1 MKGILTIPLVCIA
14 LSVSAQDCVLQR
26 VINNAPEGA
35 VITLGAGLYEGNITI
50 TKPLTIRSS
59 ESGAIIRGEGKDS
72 VIRVS
77 SPHVTLEGLEIEG
90 SGKEH
95 QSIDSCVYVSGAYNV
110 SIRRN
115 TLSDCLFGVNFEK
128 TNQSVIEENRIT
140 SKRRSLGTRG
150 DGIRLWYSHSN
161 TVRLNQVDFVRDN
174 VLWYSSG
181 NRIEQNSVEN
191 SRYAL
196 HFMYANRNKVSR
208 NDLRN
213 NSVGFFG
220 MYCEGST
227 VTNNIV
233 SNATGAFG
241 IGIGMKEASE
251 MVVEDNDIVYNA
263 RAFYLDSSP
272 YQPGTVNIF
281 KNNRILFNTTG
292 IQMHGT
298 LFASDFEGNTFAGN
312 IQDLANDTPGSHVAV
327 NRWRGNLWDN
337 YAGFDRDKDGIGDI
351 VHETWAYA
359 DRVWSY
365 KPATRLFFASPLFD
379 LMNFLTRLMPF
390 SDPELL
396 ARDETPK
403 VK

>member
-196 HFMYANRNKVSR
+196 HFMYANRNKTPNWNKLVLVPVQVTTTSTSTSSSST
-208 NDLRN
+208 
-213 NSVGFFG
+213 SVAR
-220 MYCEGST
+220 
-227 VTNNIV
+227 V
-233 SNATGAFG
+233 SNELRVMSIRLVGG
-241 IGIGMKEASE
+241 KQNQHEPVQIS
-251 MVVEDNDIVYNA
+251 IVYNS
-263 RAFYLDSSP
+263 RIDAFKYH
-272 YQPGTVNIF
+272 
-281 KNNRILFNTTG
+281 NR
-292 IQMHGT
+292 
-298 LFASDFEGNTFAGN
+298 FAYIRSDHS
-312 IQDLANDTPGSHVAV
+312 I
-327 NRWRGNLWDN
+327 
-337 YAGFDRDKDGIGDI
+337 
-351 VHETWAYA
+351 
-359 DRVWSY
+359 
-365 KPATRLFFASPLFD
+365 
-379 LMNFLTRLMPF
+379 
-390 SDPELL
+390 
-396 ARDETPK
+396 
-403 VK
+403 